1 MKRILIE
8 KGIVI
13 TVNQKGDI
21 FDKGYVVIEN
31 DQISVVGSGPAPK
44 NIRDQANE
52 IIDASNAIVMPG
64 MINAH
69 VHFEDAFIRGLD
81 DDRPLLGWLE
91 EAAFP
96 IYRHLTPEDVRIGAL
111 MGAVENI
118 RGGATAVIDNGYN
131 PKDPRGF
138 DTAFE
143 AAIESGIRYKLVR
156 GFVECGYSQTDLW
169 ENIEDV
175 FKDVRRLH
183 SAWHGKENGR
193 LNLDFG
199 PNVHWGI
206 KRESALRMRDLADEL
221 GIGIHTHTAESEGEL
236 SLTLEPYGMRH
247 LEWFASLG
255 ILDSKFQLA
264 HSVWIDD
271 KEIDQIAAS
280 GAVVVHNPVSNAFL
294 STGIA
299 PILKL
304 RAAGAHVALGTDG
317 QGVNAGEEMLDILK
331 WTLNIHKIS
340 SRDPNCLT
348 PEDVIYM
355 ACQEGAYAF
364 GQPESIGS
372 LEVGKKADVV
382 IVDMSNPRLG
392 MPSLSVA
399 SLLVN
404 FARSTDVDTVIV
416 DGNILMKNKEI
427 LFLDEEALIQ
437 EFHIARR
444 NVIKRAGV
452 IAY

>member
-1 MKRILIE
+1 MNRILIE
-8 KGIVI
+8 NGVVI
-13 TVNQKGDI
+13 TVNQNGDV
-21 FDKGYVVIEN
+21 FENGYVILEDDHITKVE
-31 DQISVVGSGPAPK
+31 SGPCPADMR
-44 NIRDQANE
+44 NQAHE

-64 MINAH
+64 MVNAH

-96 IYRHLTPEDVRIGAL
+96 IYRHLTAEDAHVGAL

-118 RGGATAVIDNGYN
+118 RGGATAVTDNGYYPN
-131 PKDPRGF
+131 DSSAF
-138 DTAFE
+138 DACFE
-143 AAIESGIRYKLVR
+143 AAIESGIRYKQLR

-169 ENIEDV
+169 EDIDEV
-175 FKDVRRLH
+175 FADVRRLH

-193 LNLDFG
+193 LRLDVG

-206 KRESALRMRDLADEL
+206 EGRNAIRMAELADEL
-221 GIGIHTHTAESEGEL
+221 GIGIHTHTAESEEEL

-264 HSVWIDD
+264 HCVWLDD
-271 KEIDQIAAS
+271 KEIEQIAAS
-280 GAVVVHNPVSNAFL
+280 GATVLHNPVSNSFL
-294 STGIA
+294 SAGIA
-299 PILKL
+299 PILEL

-317 QGVNAGEEMLDILK
+317 QAVNGGEEMLDILK
-331 WTLNIHKIS
+331 WTLNLHKAN
-340 SRDPNCLT
+340 SRDPFCLT

-364 GQPESIGS
+364 GQPEEIGS
-372 LEVGKKADVV
+372 LEESKKADVV
-382 IVDMSNPRLG
+382 IVDMNNPRLV
-392 MPSLSVA
+392 MPSLSVP

-404 FARSTDVDTVIV
+404 FARSTDVKTVIV
-416 DGNILMKNKEI
+416 DGKLLMKDKEI
-427 LFLDEEALIQ
+427 LFVDEDALVQ
-437 EFHIARR
+437 EFGAVRR
-444 NVIKRAGV
+444 NVMKRAGV
-452 IAY
+452 I